1 MATRY
6 APGSGTIGGDW
17 HDAFVL
23 PSGQVCAVVGDVAG
37 SGLPAAVIMGRMR
50 SVLRVYAM
58 ETSDPAEMLDRLDRR
73 CGISS
78 PTRWRQCCNPARGP
92 PRPPR
97 SKHGAV
103 STPMC

>member
-1 MATRY
+1 MAARY

-58 ETSDPAEMLDRLDRR
+58 ETSDPAEMLDRLDRKMR
-73 CGISS
+73 HFVPDALATVLQPKPAGGLGHGDLAMAGS
-78 PTRWRQCCNPARGP
+78 PC
-92 PRPPR
+92 
-97 SKHGAV
+97 
-103 STPMC
+103 